1 MFTGI
6 VRKTEKIK
14 KVSLKNKS
22 LFVEIF
28 LPSGWKLKKGESV
41 SINGICSTVKNV
53 SKKSFLVEYMPET
66 TSKTTALKW
75 LAGLIIN
82 LEKSLKLSDL
92 IDGHLVSGHVDTVGK
107 IIRIDVMGDSKVITM
122 EVPKD
127 FMKYIAPKGSVAVD
141 GISLT
146 VVDAKDKRFTVSL
159 VDYTITNTNFRD
171 KKVGDLVNIET
182 DIIAKYIFNILK
194 NNTHAKKK

>member
-107 IIRIDVMGDSKVITM
+107 IIRIDVMGDSK
-122 EVPKD
+122 
-127 FMKYIAPKGSVAVD
+127 
-141 GISLT
+141 L
-146 VVDAKDKRFTVSL
+146 
-159 VDYTITNTNFRD
+159 
-171 KKVGDLVNIET
+171 
-182 DIIAKYIFNILK
+182 
-194 NNTHAKKK
+194 

>member
-1 MFTGI
+1 
-6 VRKTEKIK
+6 
-14 KVSLKNKS
+14 
-22 LFVEIF
+22 
-28 LPSGWKLKKGESV
+28 
-41 SINGICSTVKNV
+41 
-53 SKKSFLVEYMPET
+53 
-66 TSKTTALKW
+66 
-75 LAGLIIN
+75 
-82 LEKSLKLSDL
+82 
-92 IDGHLVSGHVDTVGK
+92 
-107 IIRIDVMGDSKVITM
+107 M